1 MREGMVYSGCVA
13 CRDAPE
19 PGLAPVGD
27 SLSFASPKESK
38 PRKGDPV
45 VRVPSLRYGQPAM
58 LARGACRETHFAPM
72 ALRSDRRGKS
82 VHEGVRPAAH
92 ARPTRCASRHGQ
104 KGVGTGSG
112 YGIGCGNQGRGAERS
127 DGPCPAPQ
135 PLGLR
140 LWRGVC
146 GGRMRVEARMLRHH
160 ACRGCPNEALQARSE
175 FRGTRRK
182 RADAGCP
189 ERQRRV
195 ADPGVAFLL
204 GTFLWRSKEKNL
216 ARRGETRLRR
226 IRADVVAKA
235 HCGVQ
240 GHTRDAT

>member
-19 PGLAPVGD
+19 PGLAPAGD

-38 PRKGDPV
+38 PRKGDPTV
-45 VRVPSLRYGQPAM
+45 CDPSLRYGQPVM
-58 LARGACRETHFAPM
+58 LARGACRETHCAPA
-72 ALRSDRRGKS
+72 ALRSDSRGKS

-92 ARPTRCASRHGQ
+92 ARPTRCASRHRQ
-104 KGVGTGSG
+104 KGVGTGS
-112 YGIGCGNQGRGAERS
+112 GIGCGNQGRGAERS
-127 DGPCPAPQ
+127 DGPRPAPQ

-140 LWRGVC
+140 LRRGVC
-146 GGRMRVEARMLRHH
+146 GGRMRVAARMFRELT
-160 ACRGCPNEALQARSE
+160 CRGCLNGALQARSE

-195 ADPGVAFLL
+195 ADRGVAFLL
-204 GTFLWRSKEKNL
+204 GSFLWRSKEKIL
-216 ARRGETRLRR
+216 ARRGETRLRC
-226 IRADVVAKA
+226 IRTDVIAKA